1 MNDLSVT
8 LTPYL
13 GYITLAA
20 VVALALSVFKPGRI
34 LLGLV
39 FKLFFKIVGMI
50 FSTLSSFFH
59 KFGISIL
66 RAHGVLFRN
75 YFPRNSVMPTVA
87 VKTTRRT

>member
-1 MNDLSVT
+1 MNELSVT

-34 LLGLV
+34 LLGFI
-39 FKLFFKIVGMI
+39 FKIFAKIVGVI
-50 FSTLSSFFH
+50 FSSLSSFFH
-59 KFGISIL
+59 KFGISIV

-87 VKTTRRT
+87 TKTTRRT